1 MLVQRI
7 KKLQE
12 RAVCLIN
19 FESDP
24 NVVGQLPKDSNILK
38 LTDFIIYKYALF
50 IRNSLRKENIPIFN
64 EFYTLYNQNHVYN
77 TGLSCLF
84 TETVHRDYSLII
96 NI

>member
-24 NVVGQLPKDSNILK
+24 NVVGQLPKDINILK
-38 LTDFIIYKYALF
+38 LTDFTIYKYALF
-50 IRNSLRKENIPIFN
+50 IRNSLRKGSIPIFN
-64 EFYTLYNQNHVYN
+64 EFYTLYDQNHVYN
-77 TGLSCLF
+77 TSLSCLF
-84 TETVHRDYSLII
+84 TETVH
-96 NI
+96 